1 MDCPTNNYG
10 VWKVWFVFWRVR
22 KILNLRVFDDNGQ
35 RWKKSVV
42 DKNLEILCVS
52 QVWATYI
59 PYFFIIIIII
69 FYF

>member
-52 QVWATYI
+52 QVWATHI

>member
-59 PYFFIIIIII
+59 SYFFIIIIII